1 MLTGQGDSTLCRV
14 CTPSITSVRYAYE
27 ESGRIA
33 AEMLL
38 EKLDDPSLVAREIK
52 LGCTLVERGSTQRK

>member
-14 CTPSITSVRYAYE
+14 CSPSITSVRYAYE
-27 ESGRIA
+27 ESGKIA

-38 EKLDDPSLVAREIK
+38 EKLDSPSLVARETK
-52 LGCTLVERGSTQRK
+52 LGYTLIERESTARK